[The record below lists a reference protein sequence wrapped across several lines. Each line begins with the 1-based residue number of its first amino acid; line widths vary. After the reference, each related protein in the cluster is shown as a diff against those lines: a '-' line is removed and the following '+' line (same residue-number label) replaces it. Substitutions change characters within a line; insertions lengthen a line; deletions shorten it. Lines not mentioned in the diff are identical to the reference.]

1 MPRIVV
7 TLDGVGAK
15 LRPPYTMD
23 EKVDPVHLED
33 EHSSLALIERLAWA
47 IQDAKHAE
55 GRVSF
60 HPQPCT
66 EPVD

>member
-33 EHSSLALIERLAWA
+33 EHASLALIERLAWA
-47 IQDAKHAE
+47 IQDAKQVE
-55 GRVSF
+55 GRVSVDA
-60 HPQPCT
+60 QPCT
-66 EPVD
+66 EAVD